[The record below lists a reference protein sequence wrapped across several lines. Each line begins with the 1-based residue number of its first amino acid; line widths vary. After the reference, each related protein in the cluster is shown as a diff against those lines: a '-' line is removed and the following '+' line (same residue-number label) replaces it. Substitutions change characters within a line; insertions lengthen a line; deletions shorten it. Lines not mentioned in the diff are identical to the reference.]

1 MTRGDTMYLAIPSS
15 PTNRHGDSGTPPKVL
30 PLTQKFRLGRE
41 TGSIASWIVTPFAE
55 VASNPLE
62 VSIMSKLAIWAE
74 VEAKP
79 GKEQAVAE
87 FLKSAQALAE
97 KEQGTITW
105 YAVKLGGAKFGIFDT
120 FADEKGR
127 EAHLTGEIAKA
138 LFGKA
143 QELFVKEPQVH
154 KLEILAAKAA
164 GGAKTQGAEVQPPL
178 PGD

>member
-1 MTRGDTMYLAIPSS
+1 MSRQWATSPSLKFLPVPRNFSS
-15 PTNRHGDSGTPPKVL
+15 PLRPENWIDFKLNV
-30 PLTQKFRLGRE
+30 PL
-41 TGSIASWIVTPFAE
+41 FAE

-97 KEQGTITW
+97 KEPGTITW

-127 EAHLTGEIAKA
+127 EAHLNGEIAKA

-164 GGAKTQGAEVQPPL
+164 GGAKAYGA
-178 PGD
+178 